1 MRVSTQVSCHC
12 PHKCLGSVHTSVM
25 SLSTQASCH
34 YTHKRHVNIQR
45 RVTSLSR
52 LVFQTS
58 VVIIQTSVTSL
69 SKQATSLSKQATSLS
84 KQASHHYPNN
94 RRHYPNKRRHY
105 PNKRQVIIQT
115 SVTSLSKQATS
126 LSKQALKPLY
136 WHTPPRWYSRY
147 EHVHPYKLFTECTT
161 VNRCCTSVNPCCTTA
176 DSFTGLL
183 PTQCWVENGIAL
195 PHTLFHLATVKDRN
209 RLAWCDLYFYFTSA
223 HPWEKSRL
231 CQQ

>member
-1 MRVSTQVSCHC
+1 
-12 PHKCLGSVHTSVM
+12 M
-25 SLSTQASCH
+25 SLCTQTSGQYPKMRH
-34 YTHKRHVNIQR
+34 VVIQTGVPDKRRNYSNKRHVII
-45 RVTSLSR
+45 
-52 LVFQTS
+52 QTS
-58 VVIIQTSVTSL
+58 DVIIQTSDVIIQTSVTSL
-69 SKQATSLSKQATSLS
+69 SKQSTSLS
-84 KQASHHYPNN
+84 KQASSLSKQAS
-94 RRHYPNKRRHY
+94 RHYPNKRH
-105 PNKRQVIIQT
+105 VIIQT

-136 WHTPPRWYSRY
+136 WHTPPSWYSRY